1 MGHPN
6 QKLEGEKGLELTLLL
21 CHEHDASVLC
31 AVGERHRNRWYGLG
45 DVECLVDT
53 EVNAKRA
60 QQTLEFLIELVG
72 NKTNADVDLN
82 AALCEVENWTSFKWA
97 FGDAP
102 FFLRQAHFFRRSR
115 LFVLFHPTQPHPSKP
130 HQIKQPLSKIAVNE
144 RAVTR
149 GSIFFEIFAD
159 FWN

>member
-1 MGHPN
+1 M
-6 QKLEGEKGLELTLLL
+6 
-21 CHEHDASVLC
+21 LC
-31 AVGERHRNRWYGLG
+31 AVGERHRNRWYGFG

-72 NKTNADVDLN
+72 NKTDAYVGLN
-82 AALCEVENWTSFKWA
+82 AVLCEVENWTSFKWA

-102 FFLRQAHFFRRSR
+102 LFASGEVFFRRSR
-115 LFVLFHPTQPHPSKP
+115 LFVLFHSIQPHPSKP
-130 HQIKQPLSKIAVNE
+130 HQIKQALSKIAVNE

-159 FWN
+159 FWNKTCTFAHGYESVCNLFCSLQIYKDFAI

>member
-31 AVGERHRNRWYGLG
+31 AVGERHRNLWYGLG
-45 DVECLVDT
+45 DVECLVDA

-102 FFLRQAHFFRRSR
+102 FFCVRC
-115 LFVLFHPTQPHPSKP
+115 
-130 HQIKQPLSKIAVNE
+130 
-144 RAVTR
+144 
-149 GSIFFEIFAD
+149 IFFGEAD
-159 FWN
+159 FLFSSIPLNPIPPNLTKSSSRYQK